1 MDAAEELIRAHTR
14 VEAAGLV
21 PEVRLYL
28 AQLIVPLW
36 QATEQLAGKAS
47 APPFWAFAWP
57 GSQALGRYVLDRPQL
72 VQGRRVLDFGAGG
85 GLAAI
90 AAAMCGAARV
100 VANDIDPLAAVAQ
113 RMNAELNDVTFER
126 VGQDLVG
133 WQTQTRVSDTQQP
146 QVSHAQAVADGERQ
160 TRMSPER
167 QTRMSP
173 ERQARVDGEQ
183 QAAVD
188 GEQQAVVGDEQQA
201 VVGDEQQA
209 VVGDEQQAVVSDEQR
224 ARASDEQQAVVD
236 DERQALDFD
245 VVLAGDVCYEQAASA
260 RLTPWLRVLADAG
273 VLVLL
278 ADPGR
283 HYAPS
288 DGLELLETYDVPTL
302 HELESI
308 DHKRTR
314 LWRVLSAAGSTA

>member
-209 VVGDEQQAVVSDEQR
+209 VVSDEQRAVVGDERR

-236 DERQALDFD
+236 DERQTLDFD

>member
-209 VVGDEQQAVVSDEQR
+209 VVSDEQR

-260 RLTPWLRVLADAG
+260 RLTPWLRALADAG